1 MFQVYDIAHLVP
13 SLLFLIFL
21 LYSLPRTKQK
31 LSGAPLMFSTTH
43 ILLFISVVSQVVRC
57 LLMFMAPSPNDDSVS
72 SSMEKVTWSI
82 THGANLCLE
91 LVSFVIFILPVLPS
105 NKSSKRI
112 IIILSSV
119 SIIFIILMSII
130 EIHAPSSQFHV
141 DNTKHNY
148 STDLFGAGGPVFTL
162 MFSLLSAVAYSCLI
176 SLRVFQ
182 KGGSR
187 RSSTFTYSIVM
198 LGVQGTRTLGAILLA
213 AQVQVDD
220 TTFRNIFI
228 SLHIL
233 LDQNMNLICLI
244 LVWNVF
250 DESDL
255 LSSD

>member
-1 MFQVYDIAHLVP
+1 
-13 SLLFLIFL
+13 
-21 LYSLPRTKQK
+21 
-31 LSGAPLMFSTTH
+31 
-43 ILLFISVVSQVVRC
+43 
-57 LLMFMAPSPNDDSVS
+57 MFMAPSPNDDSVS
-72 SSMEKVTWSI
+72 TSMEKVTWSI

-119 SIIFIILMSII
+119 SIVFIILMSII

-213 AQVQVDD
+213 AQVQVG
-220 TTFRNIFI
+220 
-228 SLHIL
+228 
-233 LDQNMNLICLI
+233 
-244 LVWNVF
+244 
-250 DESDL
+250 
-255 LSSD
+255 